1 MRFGHYTVFDTPEEN
16 KHTQVYVE
24 YDVPNKD
31 NLDGA
36 TGTMILSDGSGE
48 SGGGGGDS
56 RFSTCEVEISF
67 TKDGQPLTLN
77 TAEVIL
83 FNGYSAGPLPAVDE
97 SIGTYYQCVPIL
109 DQDHTTITPL
119 LFEGTAYSSGAN
131 GHSGSTFYVMNSEVA
146 PVCTGNISLG
156 TFGDM
161 PVIII
166 RGNGTITFDM
176 MED

>member
-36 TGTMILSDGSGE
+36 TGTIVLSDGSGE
-48 SGGGGGDS
+48 SSSGGDGDS
-56 RFSTCEVEISF
+56 RFTTCEVEVFF
-67 TKDGQPLTLN
+67 TKNGQPLTLD
-77 TAEVIL
+77 TAEVDL
-83 FNGYSAGPLPAVDE
+83 FNGYSASPIPAVDE
-97 SIGTYYQCVPIL
+97 QLDNYYRCHPKL
-109 DQDHTTITPL
+109 DQDHTIITPL
-119 LFEGTAYSSGAN
+119 MFEGTAYSGAASGSAN
-131 GHSGSTFYVMNSEVA
+131 GTYYVTSSDA
-146 PVCTGNISLG
+146 PVCTGDISPG

-166 RGNGTITFDM
+166 RGNGTITFKM
-176 MED
+176 VED

>member
-1 MRFGHYTVFDTPEEN
+1 MRFGHYTVFDTPAEN

-36 TGTMILSDGSGE
+36 TGTMVLSDGS
-48 SGGGGGDS
+48 SDSSGGDS
-56 RFSTCEVEISF
+56 RFSTCEVEVFF
-67 TKDGQPLTLN
+67 TKNGQPLTL
-77 TAEVIL
+77 TSADVTL
-83 FNGYSAGPLPAVDE
+83 FNGYSAGPLPADDE
-97 SIGTYYQCVPIL
+97 SISTYYQCFPKL
-109 DQDHTTITPL
+109 DPDNTTIAPL
-119 LFEGTAYSSGAN
+119 LFEGVAYSTGAN
-131 GHSGSTFYVMNSEVA
+131 GLAGSTYYVMNSEVA
-146 PVCTGNISLG
+146 PVCTGDISLD

-161 PVIII
+161 PVILI

>member
-48 SGGGGGDS
+48 SSGGGGDS
-56 RFSTCEVEISF
+56 RFSTCEVEIFF
-67 TKDGQPLTLN
+67 TLNGQPLTFD
-77 TAEVIL
+77 TADVAL

-97 SIGTYYQCVPIL
+97 EIDTYYQCFPKL

-119 LFEGTAYSSGAN
+119 LFEGAAYSGGAN
-131 GHSGSTFYVMNSEVA
+131 ARANGTYYVTGTDA
-146 PVCTGNISLG
+146 PVCTGDISLG

-161 PVIII
+161 PVIVI
-166 RGNGTITFDM
+166 RGSGTITFKM
-176 MED
+176 VED

>member
-36 TGTMILSDGSGE
+36 TGTMILSDGSSE

-56 RFSTCEVEISF
+56 RFSTCEVEVFF
-67 TKDGQPLTLN
+67 TKDGQPLTLD
-77 TAEVIL
+77 TADVIL
-83 FNGYSAGPLPAVDE
+83 FNGYSPGPLPAVDE
-97 SIGTYYQCVPIL
+97 SIDIYYQSGPKL
-109 DQDHTTITPL
+109 DPDHTTIKPL
-119 LFEGTAYSSGAN
+119 LFEGAAYSTGAN
-131 GHSGSTFYVMNSEVA
+131 GLSGGNYYVTNSEVA
-146 PVCTGNISLG
+146 PVCTGDISMG

-161 PVIII
+161 PVIVI
-166 RGNGTITFDM
+166 RGNGTITLDM